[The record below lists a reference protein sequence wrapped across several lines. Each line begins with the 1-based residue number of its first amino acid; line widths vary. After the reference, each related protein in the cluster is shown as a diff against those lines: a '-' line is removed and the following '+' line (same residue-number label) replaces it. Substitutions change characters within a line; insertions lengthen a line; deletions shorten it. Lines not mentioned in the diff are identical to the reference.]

1 VKPDQWSEVDKL
13 YHAALERHPS
23 ERTAFLDQ
31 CPDNEVRRE
40 VQSLLEHEQEGD
52 ELLENPGWKPKLGQ
66 VIDEQVINENE
77 QPGPALSPGTRL
89 GPYEIVE
96 LIGAGGMG
104 EVWKARDTRLRRFVA
119 LKVLPAEKAA
129 DRERIRRFVQEAK
142 AASVLNHP
150 NIITIH
156 GIDEAGGLQFM
167 SMELVAGKTLHELI
181 PGRGMRV
188 GDALKYAVQIA
199 DALAKA
205 HGAGIIHRDMK
216 PSNIMVTSDGHV
228 KVLDFGIAKLTERA
242 AGALSETTRT
252 HETPGT
258 ADGVIVGTAAY
269 MSPEQAEGKAI
280 DSRSDIF
287 SFGSLLYEM
296 ITGHRGF
303 NGDSVVS
310 ILSAILKEDPKPVS
324 SITPGVPPELEKV
337 ITRCLRKD
345 PDRRFQHMD
354 DLKVALL
361 DLKEEWESGRPSPV
375 VGAKPKIGRM
385 LQVAGLIAVI
395 LIAAVGVWLRFFRS
409 TGTSPGLP
417 PKTVPLTTYVGDE
430 CCASFSPDG
439 SEVAFAWTGPK
450 RDGQH
455 IYVKFVD
462 MENAVRLTNSPAS
475 DGSPAWSPDG
485 RYIAFLRDLGNKL
498 GVFLVP
504 AIGGPERKVTEIDS
518 ELLVAS
524 EGWPVQGFATVTWY
538 PDGKWLAF
546 PDQDSIW
553 MFSVDTGQK
562 RQLTFPPA
570 GDSDFNPAFSPDGK
584 SLAFSRALAP
594 YVSEIYLLALSDDR
608 APKGE
613 PKQLT
618 FGRRAS
624 RSPVWTANGSEII
637 FSFWIWPRA
646 DESELLR
653 LPVAQGGSPHPLLGA
668 SVQGLHPAISRR
680 GDRLA
685 YSRFVVDSNIW
696 KIELPTPATKA
707 HEPVNFISST
717 YPDDS
722 PVYSPDGKKIVFTS
736 ARSGHNE
743 VWVCDS
749 DGSNLVQLTSIGYAG
764 SPHWSPDGRRI
775 VFDSNVG
782 GKFKVYTI
790 DALGGNPRP
799 LTNDAADNGVASYSN
814 DGRWIYF
821 VSNLT
826 GETQIWKMPPDGGQ
840 AIQVTRHGGRIGFES
855 LDGTFVY
862 YSKGLHLTDLWRVP
876 AGGGEETKILESIC
890 GMAFAVARKGI
901 YFVAPHPDGNSAVQ
915 FYSFATGNVTPI
927 ATIRRPVDWGL
938 SVSPDERSIVYTQ
951 VDQAGSDLMLVEHFH

>member
-1 VKPDQWSEVDKL
+1 MKPDQWSDVERL
-13 YHAALERHPS
+13 YHAALERDPS
-23 ERTAFLDQ
+23 ERIVFLDQ

-40 VQSLLEHEQEGD
+40 VQSLLEHEQEAD
-52 ELLENPGWKPKLGQ
+52 ELLENPRWKPKLGR
-66 VIDEQVINENE
+66 VINE
-77 QPGPALSPGTRL
+77 PSGPALSPGTRL

-104 EVWKARDTRLRRFVA
+104 EVWKARDTRLDRFVA

-129 DRERIRRFVQEAK
+129 DRERIRRFVREAK

-150 NIITIH
+150 NIVTIH
-156 GIDEAGGLQFM
+156 GIDEADGFQFI

-181 PGRGMRV
+181 PSRGMRV
-188 GDALKYAVQIA
+188 GDTVKYAVQIA

-205 HGAGIIHRDMK
+205 HAAGIIHRDLK
-216 PSNIMVTSDGHV
+216 PSNVMVTSDGHV

-242 AGALSETTRT
+242 VGMLSETTRT

-258 ADGVIVGTAAY
+258 AAGVIVGTAPY

-296 ITGHRGF
+296 ITGHRAF
-303 NGDSVVS
+303 NGDSEVS
-310 ILSAILKEDPKPVS
+310 ILSAIVKDDTKPVS
-324 SITPGVPPELEKV
+324 SITPGVPRDLEKV

-345 PDRRFQHMD
+345 PARRFQHMD

-361 DLKEEWESGRPSPV
+361 DLKEEWESGEPSEI
-375 VGAKPKIGRM
+375 VGAKPKIGRK

-395 LIAAVGVWLRFFRS
+395 LIAAAGAWLRFFRS
-409 TGTSPGLP
+409 TVTNPGLS
-417 PKTVPLTTYVGDE
+417 PKTVPLTSYVGDE

-439 SEVAFAWTGPK
+439 SEVAFVWTGPK
-450 RDGQH
+450 RDSQH
-455 IYVKFVD
+455 IYVKLVD
-462 MENAVRLTNSPAS
+462 MENAVRLTNNPNP

-485 RYIAFLRDLGNKL
+485 RYIAFLRNLGDKM

-504 AIGGPERKVTEIDS
+504 AIGGPERKLREIDS
-518 ELLVAS
+518 VLEVAR
-524 EGWPVQGFATVTWY
+524 EGRPVHGFATVTWY

-546 PDQDSIW
+546 QDQDSIW
-553 MFSVDTGQK
+553 MFSVDTGERRK
-562 RQLTFPPA
+562 LTFPPE

-584 SLAFSRALAP
+584 SLAFSRVLAP

-608 APKGE
+608 TPKAE

-618 FGRRAS
+618 FGRRFS
-624 RSPVWTANGSEII
+624 RWPVWNANGSEII
-637 FSFWIWPRA
+637 FSFWIWPWP

-653 LPVAQGGSPHPLLGA
+653 LPVSEGGPPRPLLGA
-668 SVQGLHPAISRR
+668 PVQGLHPVISRR

-685 YSRFVVDSNIW
+685 YTRFVSDSNIW
-696 KIELPTPATKA
+696 RIEVPGPNTKA
-707 HEPVNFISST
+707 LEPVNFISST
-717 YPDDS
+717 YPDSS

-736 ARSGHNE
+736 ARSGHDE
-743 VWVCDS
+743 MWICDS
-749 DGSNLVQLTSIGYAG
+749 DGSNVVELTSTVAG
-764 SPHWSPDGRRI
+764 SPHWSLDGQRI

-790 DALGGNPRP
+790 DAAGGSPRS
-799 LTNDAADNGVASYSN
+799 LTNGAADDAVASYSS
-814 DGRWIYF
+814 DGHWIYF
-821 VSNLT
+821 VSNRT
-826 GETQIWKMPPDGGQ
+826 GEWQVWKMPADGGQ
-840 AIQVTRHGGRIGFES
+840 AIQVTKHGGRIGFES

-862 YSKGLHLTDLWRVP
+862 YSKGLELTDLWRVP
-876 AGGGEETKILESIC
+876 AGGGEETKILDSVW

-901 YFVAPHPDGNSAVQ
+901 YFVAPHPDGSSAVQ
-915 FYSFATGNVTPI
+915 FYSFATGNVTSI
-927 ATIRRPVDWGL
+927 ATIRRPVDWGM
-938 SVSPDERSIVYTQ
+938 SVSPDERSILYTQ
-951 VDQAGSDLMLVEHFH
+951 IDEAGSDLMLVENFH